1 MDMSFLKSDT
11 GNPKLEAIASDI
23 LRPVRI
29 NNRGFILWMGFLL
42 AAFALCIFAYTIQL
56 RKGLIVTGLRD
67 YTSWGVYIANFTF
80 IVGIAAAGD
89 RCCVTVLSR
98 RDGKIIGKGCNRVVS
113 GNDPTA
119 HAEIVAIR
127 QACSNIN
134 SYDLSGSVL
143 FSTCE
148 PCPMCFSAVYWA
160 KIDEVVFSLSRHDA
174 ELMGFKD
181 NLIYE
186 EIYKDLSERNI
197 RFTKVDHSS
206 IKTLMD
212 EWDLKPDKFHY

>member
-1 MDMSFLKSDT
+1 MSIRLSNEHYLNVAF
-11 GNPKLEAIASDI
+11 NEA
-23 LRPVRI
+23 
-29 NNRGFILWMGFLL
+29 F
-42 AAFALCIFAYTIQL
+42 Q
-56 RKGLIVTGLRD
+56 GLRNNH
-67 YTSWGVYIANFTF
+67 GGPFGAV
-80 IVGIAAAGD
+80 IVK
-89 RCCVTVLSR
+89 
-98 RDGKIIGKGCNRVVS
+98 DGKIIGKGCNRVVS

-212 EWDLKPDKFHY
+212 EWDLKPDKFNY

>member
-1 MDMSFLKSDT
+1 MSLRLSDEYYL
-11 GNPKLEAIASDI
+11 NEAFNEAFHGI
-23 LRPVRI
+23 R
-29 NNRGFILWMGFLL
+29 NNHGGPFG
-42 AAFALCIFAYTIQL
+42 AV
-56 RKGLIVTGLRD
+56 IVKDDT
-67 YTSWGVYIANFTF
+67 
-80 IVGIAAAGD
+80 
-89 RCCVTVLSR
+89 
-98 RDGKIIGKGCNRVVS
+98 IIGKGCNMVVS

-119 HAEIVAIR
+119 HAEITAIR
-127 QACSNIN
+127 QACLNIK

-160 KIDEVVFSLSRHDA
+160 NINEVIFSLSRHDA

-186 EIYKDLSERNI
+186 EIYKDFSERNI